1 MHYAFKSLQSP
12 HAKETHLAGN
22 LRGKHR
28 SIPAFPDARH
38 DCIMCY
44 IHLACRA
51 AKPHRV
57 HAEGSVAAPTASQR
71 QQRRSVDPAL
81 QRQRRRSVAA
91 STAPQ
96 RHWPNSSIA
105 ASLRRR
111 PLATSQRHPPP
122 RASQRRSATCPG
134 AAPPAP
140 RSVTAKTSETH
151 VSAPLAPPLTLHLSP
166 PQTAPHPP
174 LNEPT
179 CRPSET
185 TKQWKNIVFFRA
197 PASSFFWFFFVLSTY
212 SFSSLVLPTFAF
224 AFVFIVG
231 SLTSKLPLTRKF
243 RVKMK
248 TCCKIR
254 SYQWKKIAIK
264 KLPQRA
270 GVGIE
275 WLIARI
281 LLHYGFSLGG
291 VQVCRGFV
299 ACSVHL
305 RRIQT
310 VCPPLQK
317 LCGISIF

>member
-1 MHYAFKSLQSP
+1 MSSGEATPCARRRKRRSANSVAASAASQ
-12 HAKETHLAGN
+12 
-22 LRGKHR
+22 RG
-28 SIPAFPDARH
+28 S
-38 DCIMCY
+38 
-44 IHLACRA
+44 
-51 AKPHRV
+51 
-57 HAEGSVAAPTASQR
+57 SVAAPTTS
-71 QQRRSVDPAL
+71 QRRSVNSATASL
-81 QRQRRRSVAA
+81 AQQQHRSVTA
-91 STAPQ
+91 SSAPG
-96 RHWPNSSIA
+96 NV
-105 ASLRRR
+105 
-111 PLATSQRHPPP
+111 
-122 RASQRRSATCPG
+122 

-140 RSVTAKTSETH
+140 QSVAAKTSETH